1 MKKNDGKKRNWDIL
15 FTFLIVF
22 IIKEI
27 FVLFFAEPL
36 RTPMDEMSTIVNGA
50 YFAGLDWTGTTT
62 YAKFYYGGGFTAL
75 FAPIFKLTDNPYII
89 YSVILSGCALI
100 QSVGAPIS
108 NYIFRKYFHM
118 ERKISFVA
126 SLACGFFV
134 CTRAMVVYNE
144 HGLIFAAW
152 IIALIVCKL
161 LEYEGNKR
169 KKQVYS
175 VLLMAMI
182 CYSFTFHTRAK
193 TFLYA
198 LIVLVA
204 LFYFVYKKMLV
215 SPICAIV
222 SGTVFY
228 ACAEYY
234 IDFMKRH
241 VWEWHEGMKLNNTS
255 IDFYGLEASDLF
267 SPITW
272 ETWVNIIV
280 GQLNT
285 VTVFTGG
292 IAVIMLVLLCVCLY
306 GVMKKRIVVLTN
318 KENNSGDVA
327 EKITFSN
334 ELQEKLLFAIALI
347 FLMCVGA
354 TILTQSITWLK
365 RAAVALE
372 GAPYGTN
379 AYGYKAFTYIRYMA
393 PYLGPVFMMG
403 LICIFRMKE
412 QLKKYILPSGMIL
425 FFLHAIWLAYVLP
438 HITKNRVACE
448 VFAVFGGYSFWENEQ
463 VRIRVYIAGSIV
475 MLMVALICFL
485 CFYRKNV
492 MVPTVV
498 IFLLLLYQY
507 SYGAYFIDAGYNN
520 KFSNCVDG
528 GYSFVK
534 QLEENAETAEW
545 FPKTIYA
552 VDSNKSVQKFV
563 YTYQFMLNRYNI
575 VPGVPENVEE
585 AIVFTTD
592 KSVEKFRNSEYRIMK
607 LDDNEYLCVL
617 GEKYVKYLEKTG
629 YVLE

>member
-1 MKKNDGKKRNWDIL
+1 
-15 FTFLIVF
+15 
-22 IIKEI
+22 
-27 FVLFFAEPL
+27 
-36 RTPMDEMSTIVNGA
+36 
-50 YFAGLDWTGTTT
+50 
-62 YAKFYYGGGFTAL
+62 
-75 FAPIFKLTDNPYII
+75 
-89 YSVILSGCALI
+89 
-100 QSVGAPIS
+100 
-108 NYIFRKYFHM
+108 
-118 ERKISFVA
+118 
-126 SLACGFFV
+126 
-134 CTRAMVVYNE
+134 
-144 HGLIFAAW
+144 
-152 IIALIVCKL
+152 
-161 LEYEGNKR
+161 
-169 KKQVYS
+169 
-175 VLLMAMI
+175 
-182 CYSFTFHTRAK
+182 
-193 TFLYA
+193 
-198 LIVLVA
+198 
-204 LFYFVYKKMLV
+204 
-215 SPICAIV
+215 
-222 SGTVFY
+222 
-228 ACAEYY
+228 
-234 IDFMKRH
+234 
-241 VWEWHEGMKLNNTS
+241 
-255 IDFYGLEASDLF
+255 
-267 SPITW
+267 
-272 ETWVNIIV
+272 
-280 GQLNT
+280 
-285 VTVFTGG
+285 
-292 IAVIMLVLLCVCLY
+292 
-306 GVMKKRIVVLTN
+306 
-318 KENNSGDVA
+318 
-327 EKITFSN
+327 
-334 ELQEKLLFAIALI
+334 
-347 FLMCVGA
+347 
-354 TILTQSITWLK
+354 
-365 RAAVALE
+365 
-372 GAPYGTN
+372 
-379 AYGYKAFTYIRYMA
+379 
-393 PYLGPVFMMG
+393 
-403 LICIFRMKE
+403 
-412 QLKKYILPSGMIL
+412 MIL